1 MINVEGQD
9 ISSEKSML
17 ETFRT
22 KLEAEDVINR
32 QLHSKLSQIE

>member
-17 ETFRT
+17 EIFRA
-22 KLEAEDVINR
+22 KLEAEDVINH
-32 QLHSKLSQIE
+32 QLHFKLGQNE